1 MPWYYGSFL
10 GFPVMVYHSAQ
21 RRKVELGIKDSLD
34 VLIFSDGSWCYRA
47 DYCVPAEWRSDDF
60 DVLYVGTPDYYDF
73 LKIKPCT

>member
-10 GFPVMVYHSAQ
+10 GFPVKYHCPDNH
-21 RRKVELGIKDSLD
+21 RKVELGIKDSRD

-47 DYCVPAEWRSDDF
+47 DYCAPDEWRGDDF
-60 DVLYVGTPDYYDF
+60 DVLYVGTSDYNDF